1 MSTDVSGNQAA
12 RGSGYCPCCGCL
24 TLPEGM
30 PGSYERCPVCHC
42 LDDPVR
48 FTDVEYVTEANEVSL
63 REA

>member
-1 MSTDVSGNQAA
+1 
-12 RGSGYCPCCGCL
+12 
-24 TLPEGM
+24 M

-48 FTDVEYVTEANEVSL
+48 FTDVEYVTEANEMSL